1 MTRRVACGAVLAL
14 TAVLAAGCD
23 SSDDR
28 DGGTYVAL
36 GDSYTAASLTGPPQ
50 RPATWCGRSETN
62 YPSLVA
68 EELDME
74 LTDVSCNGASTR
86 DLEGAQERL
95 NQTVPAPPQ
104 LDAVDDDTDL
114 VTISLGGN
122 DFGFLGRISG
132 CAAKYRG
139 QSGSPCTDLD
149 EAAGAQSVE
158 ALLPQVQANVV
169 TAIRDVRDQA
179 PDAQII
185 VVGYPQPFPAEGTC
199 EEAPLPAGDYPW
211 ARSVIE
217 GLNDALA
224 AAAETENVTHVDVA
238 TASEGHDICSDD
250 PWVAGEVV
258 PDKSTSPW
266 HPYPEAAEKIADL
279 VVAAAE
285 DA

>member
-1 MTRRVACGAVLAL
+1 MTRRVAWGAVLAL
-14 TAVLAAGCD
+14 TAALAAGCD

-28 DGGTYVAL
+28 DGGEYVAL

-50 RPATWCGRSETN
+50 RPASWCGRSETN

-74 LTDVSCNGASTR
+74 LVDVSCNGASTR
-86 DLEGAQERL
+86 DLEGSQERA
-95 NQTVPAPPQ
+95 NQTAPPQ

-122 DFGFLGRISG
+122 DFGFLGRIQY
-132 CAAKYRG
+132 CAAKYG
-139 QSGSPCTDLD
+139 DQGGSPCTDLNR
-149 EAAGAQSVE
+149 AAGAQSVE
-158 ALLPQVQANVV
+158 ALLPQVEDNVV

-224 AAAETENVTHVDVA
+224 AAAEAEDVTHVDVA

-250 PWVAGEVV
+250 PWVAGAVV

-266 HPYPEAAEKIADL
+266 HPYAEAADNIADL

-285 DA
+285 DE